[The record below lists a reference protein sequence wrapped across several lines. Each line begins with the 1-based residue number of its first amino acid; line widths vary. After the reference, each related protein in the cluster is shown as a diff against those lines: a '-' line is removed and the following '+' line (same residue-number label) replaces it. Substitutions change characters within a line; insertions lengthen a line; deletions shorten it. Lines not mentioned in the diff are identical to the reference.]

1 MGLLIITCLGGLV
14 AGVLFACGIPGSHL
28 LWYLVPL
35 FAGATITLLW
45 RPYAWL
51 INRYK
56 LISGLAGFSLF
67 FLAGSIAVMTTSYHP
82 GEDLNSQAVIRAKI
96 VSYREVTENMGQLV
110 VRVRQQKS
118 GVLRENRTG
127 RMVLL
132 VRPDPL
138 VSWRSGDLWEFGPMT
153 ISPVSSKPSKSGFIP
168 QRYWL
173 SRGVRYE
180 ARLPSGHA
188 RLLKACR
195 VPALRSY
202 FAGWQEILS
211 LRIDRLSLSGE
222 SRALVKAMILGD
234 RSEIDSSTIDD
245 FSRAGIIHVLSVS
258 GLHVGIIYFIIS
270 WVLKRLVFF
279 RAGLRS
285 VICLVV
291 VWIYAGVTGF
301 SPSALRSAGMI
312 TLFELARMGRRGTPA
327 LEVLASTAVIHIL
340 MDPFTVFSAGAQ
352 LSYLAVAGIFI
363 WNPVFNPI
371 LANQNRIVRYFAGS
385 IAISLSA
392 QSLIIPVLLFWF
404 GWFPLYFLIGN
415 LVLLPLMILAFYLGL
430 LVTAVEVAGISI
442 PPLGAAIDLLTGL
455 AMDGA
460 SWLGALPGNLFQPKG
475 LIWPDLVLYYLLLLI
490 IRSYLDRPDQRKVK
504 RMLAG
509 TCILLVVRYGGL
521 LLAA

>member
-1 MGLLIITCLGGLV
+1 
-14 AGVLFACGIPGSHL
+14 
-28 LWYLVPL
+28 
-35 FAGATITLLW
+35 
-45 RPYAWL
+45 
-51 INRYK
+51 
-56 LISGLAGFSLF
+56 
-67 FLAGSIAVMTTSYHP
+67 
-82 GEDLNSQAVIRAKI
+82 
-96 VSYREVTENMGQLV
+96 
-110 VRVRQQKS
+110 
-118 GVLRENRTG
+118 
-127 RMVLL
+127 
-132 VRPDPL
+132 
-138 VSWRSGDLWEFGPMT
+138 
-153 ISPVSSKPSKSGFIP
+153 
-168 QRYWL
+168 
-173 SRGVRYE
+173 
-180 ARLPSGHA
+180 
-188 RLLKACR
+188 
-195 VPALRSY
+195 
-202 FAGWQEILS
+202 
-211 LRIDRLSLSGE
+211 
-222 SRALVKAMILGD
+222 
-234 RSEIDSSTIDD
+234 
-245 FSRAGIIHVLSVS
+245 
-258 GLHVGIIYFIIS
+258 
-270 WVLKRLVFF
+270 
-279 RAGLRS
+279 
-285 VICLVV
+285 
-291 VWIYAGVTGF
+291 
-301 SPSALRSAGMI
+301 MI